1 LIGRET
7 GFLMADKTTWRPR
20 DTHGKL
26 SEAKQR
32 ALPDSAFAFPEQRKG
47 PLTGASYVRDAIAG
61 FAEFEDVTD
70 DERDLAFRNIR
81 KAAERY
87 HVEMTETDWRQ
98 LGTRPP
104 KPGYTRP
111 VR

>member
-1 LIGRET
+1 MAET
-7 GFLMADKTTWRPR
+7 TTWRPR

-26 SEAKQR
+26 TAAKEA
-32 ALPDSAFAFPEQRKG
+32 ALPDSAFAFPVQRKG
-47 PLTGASYVRDAIAG
+47 PLTDAGSVREAIANFG
-61 FAEFEDVTD
+61 EFEDVSD

-98 LGTRPP
+98 LGTRVPR
-104 KPGYTRP
+104 PGYKQG